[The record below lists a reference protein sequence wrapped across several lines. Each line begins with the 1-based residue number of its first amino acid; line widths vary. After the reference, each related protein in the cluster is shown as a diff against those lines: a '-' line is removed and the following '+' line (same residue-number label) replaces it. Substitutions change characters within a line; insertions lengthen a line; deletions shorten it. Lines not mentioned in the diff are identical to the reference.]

1 MADEKNTIAKLEER
15 LTNAAAT
22 FKDMKAQLA
31 AKDKENAE
39 LKAQIAGLSAGAEQG
54 DVASLKA
61 RISELEDELTL
72 NGGAKE
78 EVDGL
83 KARLEKAKEIF
94 ATQKAKIAEMTE
106 INAEALSQIEELK
119 ANKEELEAAKAGL
132 EGKVDALEEQI
143 DALEERNSALN
154 DRLAQIKVIVGE

>member
-1 MADEKNTIAKLEER
+1 MADEKNTIEKLEER
-15 LTNAAAT
+15 LTNAAAK
-22 FKDMKAQLA
+22 FKEMKCQLDD
-31 AKDKENAE
+31 KNKENEE
-39 LKAQIAGLSAGAEQG
+39 LKI
-54 DVASLKA
+54 

-106 INAEALSQIEELK
+106 INTTRENTITELVSQ
-119 ANKEELEAAKAGL
+119 KEELEASNKELLAKL
-132 EGKVDALEEQI
+132 EAVEESH
-143 DALEERNSALN
+143 DDLYT
-154 DRLAQIKVIVGE
+154 RLQKIAEIANI